1 MRRDMGM
8 RQVSPY
14 PTSMQRKVAIIIR
27 KCIAFVMFAVAVSAM
42 PAMAHDMPGEMRV
55 HAFVKPEGERLHLLV
70 RIPLALLLNVDL
82 PKQGPGYLALSQID
96 PGIARAIEA
105 TDKGIELFENGQR
118 LPLARGEGRISLPSD
133 KSFESFDSAR
143 MLLRGP
149 RLPDNSY
156 VFWNQGYFDAY
167 LEYPVQSAKSSF
179 MLDFNIAPG
188 LGDRLK
194 VDLRY
199 ITQEGVVRAYNFST
213 GSGTIALDPHWYQAA
228 WTFVKSGFVHILD
241 GPDHLLFLF
250 CLIIPFRRL
259 DWNLAGVI
267 TAFTVGHS
275 ITLIFAAYRFV
286 PAAAWFPPLIEFLI
300 AASILYMAIENM
312 VKPDLRRRWIVTG
325 IFGLVHGFGFSFLL
339 QSQLQFAGSHL
350 LLSLLAFNIGI
361 EFGQLLVLLVAL
373 PVLGFVYRTRLAPE
387 RVITAI
393 LCVFIGHTA
402 WHWLGERAEALRNA
416 DWSATTNDFT
426 SALVSLTVSIL
437 AGTAAWFMFR
447 QQRRRRKPLTEPRHK
462 QAEKINRVT

>member
-1 MRRDMGM
+1 M
-8 RQVSPY
+8 
-14 PTSMQRKVAIIIR
+14 KWKAAIIR
-27 KCIAFVMFAVAVSAM
+27 KCIAFVMLVAMVHVM

-55 HAFVKPEGERLHLLV
+55 HAFVKPEGDRLHLLV

-96 PGIARAIEA
+96 SGIARAIEA
-105 TDKGIELFENGQR
+105 ADKGIDLFENGKR
-118 LPLARGEGRISLPSD
+118 LSMARGEGRISLPSD
-133 KSFESFDSAR
+133 RSFESFDSAR

-149 RLPDNSY
+149 RLPENSY

-167 LEYPVQSAKSSF
+167 LEYPIQASQSSF
-179 MLDFNIAPG
+179 SLDFNIAPG

-199 ITQEGVVRAYNFST
+199 ISQEGVVRAYNFSA
-213 GSGTIALDPHWYQAA
+213 GSGSIALDPNWYQAA
-228 WTFVKSGFVHILD
+228 WTFVKSGFMHILD
-241 GPDHLLFLF
+241 GLDHLLFLF

-275 ITLIFAAYRFV
+275 ITLIFAAYQFV

-312 VKPDLRRRWIVTG
+312 VKPDIRRRWIVSG
-325 IFGLVHGFGFSFLL
+325 IFGLVHGFGFSFML

-361 EFGQLLVLLVAL
+361 EFGQLLVLLVVL
-373 PVLGFVYRTRLAPE
+373 PALGFLYRTRLASE
-387 RVITAI
+387 GIITAI
-393 LCVFIGHTA
+393 LCIFIGHTA
-402 WHWLGERAEALRNA
+402 WHWLGDRAEALREA
-416 DWSATTNDFT
+416 DWSAAANDFT
-426 SALVSLTVSIL
+426 GAFGLLIVSIL
-437 AGTAAWFMFR
+437 VGTTAWLWFR
-447 QQRRRRKPLTEPRHK
+447 EQRRRREPMTEPRLE
-462 QAEKINRVT
+462 QTEETNRVT